1 MGGMIM
7 FNIQHSCKCLCINFT
22 TDGWHE
28 YLYKH
33 PDAHSEPVFQFKGY
47 EYNIYDICL
56 NPHIPVK
63 IEHGGCKVSI
73 MTAEMPSGF
82 WGHGMICDLYT
93 SSKTYG
99 VLFCYARDRAY
110 TEREAVYTALR
121 ECERMAIDE
130 LDCLKNSSV
139 EGAETK
145 RPGVR
150 SFLKKVQHYIDIYDP
165 DQLTLFEE
173 Q

>member
-1 MGGMIM
+1 
-7 FNIQHSCKCLCINFT
+7 
-22 TDGWHE
+22 
-28 YLYKH
+28 
-33 PDAHSEPVFQFKGY
+33 
-47 EYNIYDICL
+47 
-56 NPHIPVK
+56 
-63 IEHGGCKVSI
+63 
-73 MTAEMPSGF
+73 MPSGF

-93 SSKTYG
+93 SSKAYG

-139 EGAETK
+139 DGAETK